1 MKFEILVLGITGLL
15 VANAYYDG
23 KYLKLLMSWKKY
35 YQMAFIAFMGVSVYW
50 FMKQNPNQ
58 SASLVSNA
66 TNFIKHM
73 PMDKDAGNLFGPLMS
88 GAGGFGGGGFGAG
101 GYGAGGYGAGAQANA
116 VRKMSQ
122 SGRSTKRSVSETKK
136 KYVASQQQ
144 WHCGDCKNQLSAWFE
159 VDHKK
164 RLDQGGTNELDNLVA
179 LCRECHGKK
188 TAMENL

>member
-1 MKFEILVLGITGLL
+1 MKFEILVLAITGLL

-73 PMDKDAGNLFGPLMS
+73 PMDKDAGSLLTPFLSQGSQLG
-88 GAGGFGGGGFGAG
+88 GAS
-101 GYGAGGYGAGAQANA
+101 QHQNNA
-116 VRKMSQ
+116 VRRMSQ
-122 SGRSTKRSVSETKK
+122 SGKSTKRSVSETKK
-136 KYVASQQQ
+136 KFVASQQQ
-144 WHCGDCKNQLSAWFE
+144 WHCADCKNQLSAWFE
-159 VDHKK
+159 VDHKT

>member
-1 MKFEILVLGITGLL
+1 MKFELLVLAITGLL

-35 YQMAFIAFMGVSVYW
+35 YQMAFIGFMGLSVYW
-50 FMKQNPNQ
+50 FMKQNPSQ
-58 SASLVSNA
+58 SPSLVASA

-73 PMDKDAGNLFGPLMS
+73 PMDRDTTSFLGTFLPRGNMS
-88 GAGGFGGGGFGAG
+88 H
-101 GYGAGGYGAGAQANA
+101 AGAAMQGGVGTLETSA
-116 VRKMSQ
+116 VRRMAS

-136 KYVASQQQ
+136 KFVASQQQ
-144 WHCGDCKNQLSAWFE
+144 WHCADCKNQLSAWFE
-159 VDHKK
+159 VDHKV
-164 RLDQGGTNELDNLVA
+164 RLDQGGTNELNNLVA

>member
-1 MKFEILVLGITGLL
+1 MKFEILVLAITGLL

-23 KYLKLLMSWKKY
+23 KYLKLLLSWKKY

-50 FMKQNPNQ
+50 FMKQNPHQ

-73 PMDKDAGNLFGPLMS
+73 PMDRDAGQLLGPLLSRANNMENSIS
-88 GAGGFGGGGFGAG
+88 GGTK
-101 GYGAGGYGAGAQANA
+101 QCNA
-116 VRKMSQ
+116 VKRMSN
-122 SGRSTKRSVSETKK
+122 SGKSTKRSVSETKK

-159 VDHKK
+159 VDHKV